1 MKRFLAVC
9 ALMALVG
16 CVSFSTHVFRTEQA
30 AVNLVSSGYVGWTN
44 YLLTALSNPSLSSEQ
59 LAKLNQMSNDV
70 KRARLSF
77 ANTVLLIDGLRESY
91 ETNKALKPELE
102 AGLAAI
108 NAQSSNIIWLI
119 SQTNFWRNP

>member
-1 MKRFLAVC
+1 
-9 ALMALVG
+9 
-16 CVSFSTHVFRTEQA
+16 VFRTEQA

-91 ETNKALKPELE
+91 ETNKTLKPELE